1 MPSSRRSFG
10 CRGSYTPSSSTISVP
25 TNPQNSSS
33 VCQSRPLRATRG
45 LDRDDGA
52 DPTLAD
58 RRQQLLKAGAGD
70 AGTGTAQI
78 IVNHLHGRPTQ
89 GTCSIS
95 QAVLATSALVIV
107 EHLVA
112 CRLANVNEGAAG
124 EMFSRDLGHHGPP
137 RRPDRP
143 TGSDTTLRRPPP
155 PEELGATASAW
166 SGVRAEATSAV
177 PPRRTD
183 PSDRVALSAW
193 PAPLQRGK
201 SPAYEA
207 MSASTSARR
216 SPSFSIGSR
225 GRATS
230 W

>member
-1 MPSSRRSFG
+1 MGAPG
-10 CRGSYTPSSSTISVP
+10 NRGAVRTKTAGNRKADPIISATTASIANRAAGAVEA
-25 TNPQNSSS
+25 NNSSA
-33 VCQSRPLRATRG
+33 Q
-45 LDRDDGA
+45 
-52 DPTLAD
+52 
-58 RRQQLLKAGAGD
+58 AGAGD
-70 AGTGTAQI
+70 TGTGTAQI

-89 GTCSIS
+89 GTCSIG

-166 SGVRAEATSAV
+166 SGVRAEAPSAV
-177 PPRRTD
+177 LPRRTD

-216 SPSFSIGSR
+216 YPSFSIGSR